1 MLQNFTRLFLVAFIA
16 LQFPVLTE
24 VGGTEPEMRSD
35 VRSSAPSKVC
45 HPKKP
50 VTCRANDL
58 AASSA
63 AITAPAAESQQA
75 AVCFGPRWLCR
86 AGADVTTPAE
96 TDALPGAPVTKPADS
111 TIESQQAAAPVCCVP
126 FMVSSFC
133 VWARGLTAWMSAD
146 AT

>member
-1 MLQNFTRLFLVAFIA
+1 MLQNFTRLFLVAVIA

-24 VGGTEPEMRSD
+24 VGSNELEMRSD

-86 AGADVTTPAE
+86 TGADVTTPAE
-96 TDALPGAPVTKPADS
+96 TDALPVAPVTKPADS
-111 TIESQQAAAPVCCVP
+111 TIESQQAAVCFGPRWLCR
-126 FMVSSFC
+126 SE
-133 VWARGLTAWMSAD
+133 GLI
-146 AT
+146 

>member
-1 MLQNFTRLFLVAFIA
+1 MLQNVTRLFLVVVIA

-24 VGGTEPEMRSD
+24 VGNTDLEMRSD
-35 VRSSAPSKVC
+35 VRASAPSKVC

-58 AASSA
+58 AASA
-63 AITAPAAESQQA
+63 AITAPAVESQQA

-96 TDALPGAPVTKPADS
+96 TDALPVAPVTKPADNK
-111 TIESQQAAAPVCCVP
+111 IESQQAAVCFGPRWLCR
-126 FMVSSFC
+126 SE
-133 VWARGLTAWMSAD
+133 GLI
-146 AT
+146 

>member
-1 MLQNFTRLFLVAFIA
+1 MLQNLTRLFLVAVIA

-24 VGGTEPEMRSD
+24 VGNAAPEISD
-35 VRSSAPSKVC
+35 VRASAPSKVC

-58 AASSA
+58 ATSSA
-63 AITAPAAESQQA
+63 SITAPAVESQQA

-96 TDALPGAPVTKPADS
+96 TDALPAAPVTKPADS
-111 TIESQQAAAPVCCVP
+111 KIESQQAAVCFGPRWLCR
-126 FMVSSFC
+126 SE
-133 VWARGLTAWMSAD
+133 GLI
-146 AT
+146 